1 MLGPVALRS
10 LRTCSVVRVQDWI
23 CRNCNICLQERG
35 FPEVPLPQKIVHDE
49 AQSKG
54 GTQGGGTT
62 AEQQNRG
69 VIKRKNLPDPGRF
82 SEGYLRWVISW
93 RLGPVET
100 RVMGT

>member
-23 CRNCNICLQERG
+23 CRNCNICLQEQG
-35 FPEVPLPQKIVHDE
+35 FPEVPLPPKNRPRRGAVE
-49 AQSKG
+49 R
-54 GTQGGGTT
+54 GTQGVGTT

-69 VIKRKNLPDPGRF
+69 VIKRKNLPDLGRF